1 MTRDPF
7 SVQPAPRR
15 FASLRSFLARHTAE
29 SRLASQQICVVK

>member
-1 MTRDPF
+1 MARDPF

-29 SRLASQQICVVK
+29 SLLAGQQIRVVK